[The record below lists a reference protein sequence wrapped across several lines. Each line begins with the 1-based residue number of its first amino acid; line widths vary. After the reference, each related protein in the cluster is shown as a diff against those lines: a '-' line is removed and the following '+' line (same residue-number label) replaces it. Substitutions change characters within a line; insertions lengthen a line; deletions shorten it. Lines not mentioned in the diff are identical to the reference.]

1 MHASQSGGY
10 FGADAAQCVQ
20 EAAPARQAL
29 QRSRSAG
36 ASCAAQA
43 KMPAGG
49 KRLFGIVARDQSEW
63 QPLMRESSQVME
75 MVGMDTEWMLNDLL
89 ACADVVYA

>member
-1 MHASQSGGY
+1 
-10 FGADAAQCVQ
+10 
-20 EAAPARQAL
+20 
-29 QRSRSAG
+29 
-36 ASCAAQA
+36 
-43 KMPAGG
+43 MPAGG